1 MCKEIASCSGSPL
14 SLPSF
19 RNRPLR
25 GSPRWLRRQ
34 EGKRMAIDGTAVCA
48 GSWTSASRHIWSVCS
63 VYSVVPQS
71 RPSPLAGR
79 TRHRAKTPKESVAPC
94 PRELTGENSPHLYR
108 GGKTEKP
115 HQQNA
120 TFLVFTLLV
129 IWRIG
134 FATLGWSVLLSS
146 AGGSRCRSCNTV
158 NTT

>member
-1 MCKEIASCSGSPL
+1 MRQLYAPVPGLPRPGTFGACAPSTALSHNRVRPPSGPY
-14 SLPSF
+14 
-19 RNRPLR
+19 
-25 GSPRWLRRQ
+25 
-34 EGKRMAIDGTAVCA
+34 AT
-48 GSWTSASRHIWSVCS
+48 
-63 VYSVVPQS
+63 QS
-71 RPSPLAGR
+71 E
-79 TRHRAKTPKESVAPC
+79 TPKESVAPC

-108 GGKTEKP
+108 GEKTEKP

-146 AGGSRCRSCNTV
+146 AGGSHCRSCNTV